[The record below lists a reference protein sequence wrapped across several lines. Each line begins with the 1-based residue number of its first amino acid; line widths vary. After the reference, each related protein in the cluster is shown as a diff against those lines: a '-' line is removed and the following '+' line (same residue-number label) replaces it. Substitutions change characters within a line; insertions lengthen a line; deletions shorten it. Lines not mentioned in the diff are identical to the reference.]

1 MTTAAIVIGLIAVFC
16 GAVLQRISGIGVG
29 LVAAPVFTLLAGP
42 QLGVFVTNTATIIS
56 GLLIGLAVLSE
67 VDWKR
72 FGFLAG
78 FAVLGAWPA
87 ALLVRDANPAILT
100 IFIGGIVL
108 IALMTTFSAP
118 RLPQV
123 LSSALTAAAG
133 ITASFLNTTAGVS
146 APAMV
151 IYARVSRWPQRSF
164 AATMQ
169 PTFMALAILSVT
181 TKLIAG
187 VEVVESL
194 PPWWF
199 FTALVAAVIAGVAVG
214 SAAARRVSAAGMRR
228 VAVVLVTLGALATVV
243 RGIILL

>member
-1 MTTAAIVIGLIAVFC
+1 MTTAAIVFGLIAVFC

-72 FGFLAG
+72 FGFLVG
-78 FAVLGAWPA
+78 FAVLGSWPA
-87 ALLVRDANPAILT
+87 ALLVRDADPAVLT

-108 IALMTTFSAP
+108 VALMTTFSAP

-123 LSSALTAAAG
+123 TSSALTAATG
-133 ITASFLNTTAGVS
+133 ITASFLNTAAGVS

-169 PTFMALAILSVT
+169 PTFMMLAIMSVV
-181 TKLIAG
+181 TKLVAG
-187 VEVVESL
+187 VGVVGDL

-199 FTALVAAVIAGVAVG
+199 FVALVAAVIAGIAVG
-214 SAAARRVSAAGMRR
+214 SAAAQRVSSSGMRR
-228 VAVVLVTLGALATVV
+228 VAVVLVSLGALAAVV
-243 RGIILL
+243 RGIIQL

>member
-1 MTTAAIVIGLIAVFC
+1 MTTAAIIAGIVAVFA

-29 LVAAPVFTLLAGP
+29 LVTAPILTLLAGP
-42 QLGVFVTNTATIIS
+42 QLGIFVTNTATIMS

-72 FGFLAG
+72 FGIMAG
-78 FAVLGAWPA
+78 FAIVGSWPA
-87 ALLVRDANPAILT
+87 ALLVRDANPAALT

-108 IALMTTFSAP
+108 VALGTTFGTP
-118 RLPQV
+118 HLPKV
-123 LSSALTAAAG
+123 TSNALTAATG
-133 ITASFLNTTAGVS
+133 MVASFLNTTAGVS

-169 PTFMALAILSVT
+169 PTFMVLAIFSVA

-187 VEVVESL
+187 IGVVDQL

-199 FTALVAAVIAGVAVG
+199 FACLAGSVLLGIAVG
-214 SAAARRVSAAGMRR
+214 GAAAKKVTPAAARRL
-228 VAVVLVTLGALATVV
+228 AVVLVSIGAVLTVV
-243 RGIILL
+243 RGAVLL